1 MFDWLAEILK
11 YVMIF
16 CDKVSFHNYAL
27 ALFLFALII
36 KVILFPFGIK
46 QQKNSVKSAQLRPKE
61 LAIRKK
67 YKGRTDKQTQQK
79 MTMEIQEMYQKEG
92 YSQFGGC
99 LPLLIQLPVLYSL
112 YAIIQNPLYYVCR
125 FSTAQIETI
134 TEAYNRATGYISGVA
149 NSTYT
154 AAINVLSYV
163 NKNGADSII
172 EALPKDGVVPQ
183 GAVDAGG
190 AAITEWSGFCTD
202 IANRLSS
209 PDLPNFNLFGIIDLG
224 KAPNL
229 SSGWYLLVPVVVF
242 LAMFLTMKLQK
253 KFTYQPMAAEGTP
266 NMSMK
271 MMDIMMPA
279 LSAFIS
285 YSLPTALAFY
295 WVYQNVLGL
304 AQQIALSK
312 MFPIPKLSDEE
323 IRQMQKEA
331 EKEAA
336 AAKKAQAAERKEH
349 AKRSLHHIDDDE
361 EYLPRRGTD
370 DSMEDDSVFTK
381 NKEQSSK
388 TKSIAKAELKEDVKE
403 ETGSDETENDSE
415 E

>member
-16 CDKVSFHNYAL
+16 CDKISFHNYAL
-27 ALFLFALII
+27 ALFLFALIVKI
-36 KVILFPFGIK
+36 ILFPLSIK

-99 LPLLIQLPVLYSL
+99 LPLLIQLPVLLSL
-112 YAIIQNPLYYVCR
+112 YSIIQNPLYYVCR

-134 TEAYNRATGYISGVA
+134 TEAYNRATGYLNGVV

-154 AAINVLSYV
+154 AAINVLSYI
-163 NKNGADSII
+163 NKNGAESII
-172 EALPKDGVVPQ
+172 NAFPKDGIVPE
-183 GAVDAGG
+183 GAVDASG
-190 AAITEWSGFCTD
+190 AAISDWSTYCSD
-202 IANRLSS
+202 IATRLNS
-209 PDLPNFNLFGIIDLG
+209 PDLPNFNLFGFIDLG

-229 SSGWYLLVPVVVF
+229 ASGLYLLVPVIVF
-242 LAMFLTMKLQK
+242 LAMYFTMKIQK
-253 KFTYQPMAAEGTP
+253 KFTYQPMASQDAAN

-271 MMDIMMPA
+271 MMDVMMPA

-304 AQQIALSK
+304 AQQIILSK
-312 MFPIPKLSDEE
+312 MYPIPKLTDEE

-336 AAKKAQAAERKEH
+336 AAKKAQAAEKRENP
-349 AKRSLHHIDDDE
+349 KRSLHHIDDDE
-361 EYLPRRGTD
+361 EYIPRRKTD
-370 DSMEDDSVFTK
+370 DSMEDDSVFRKK
-381 NKEQSSK
+381 NEQGK
-388 TKSIAKAELKEDVKE
+388 KSIAKAELKDDKK
-403 ETGSDETENDSE
+403 ENDGE

>member
-1 MFDWLAEILK
+1 MFDWVAEILK

-16 CDKVSFHNYAL
+16 CDKISFHNYAL
-27 ALFLFALII
+27 ALFLFALIVKI
-36 KVILFPFGIK
+36 ILFPFGIK
-46 QQKNSVKSAQLRPKE
+46 QQKNQAKSAQLRPKE

-67 YKGRTDKQTQQK
+67 YKGRTDQQTQQK

-163 NKNGADSII
+163 NKNGAQPII
-172 EALPKDGVVPQ
+172 NHLPKDGIVPE
-183 GAVDAGG
+183 GAVSASG
-190 AAITEWSGFCTD
+190 AAITDWSTFCAD
-202 IANRLSS
+202 IAERLSS
-209 PDLPNFNLFGIIDLG
+209 PDLPNFNLFGIFDLG
-224 KAPNL
+224 KAPNVA
-229 SSGWYLLVPVVVF
+229 SGIYLLVPVVVF
-242 LAMFLTMKLQK
+242 LAMFVTMKIQK

-266 NMSMK
+266 NISMK

-279 LSAFIS
+279 LSAFLS
-285 YSLPTALAFY
+285 YSLPTALALY
-295 WVYQNVLGL
+295 WIYQNVLGL
-304 AQQIALSK
+304 AQQIVLAK
-312 MFPIPKLSDEE
+312 IIPIPKLSDEE

-336 AAKKAQAAERKEH
+336 AARKAQIAEKKTNP
-349 AKRSLHHIDDDE
+349 KRSLHHIDDDE
-361 EYLPRRGTD
+361 EDIPRRKGD
-370 DSMEDDSVFTK
+370 DSMEDDSVFIK
-381 NKEQSSK
+381 NKEKEKNKKIS
-388 TKSIAKAELKEDVKE
+388 KAELKDDKKD
-403 ETGSDETENDSE
+403 SDSE